1 MLYIHILIDYTRV
14 MYLLVIIYI
23 WLFLFMDLFYTKVMF
38 LLNFKLLSVYAH
50 KYIYT
55 TYNYIYIS
63 VCTYF
68 LLVTNSCS
76 TLLQLHE

>member
-1 MLYIHILIDYTRV
+1 

-50 KYIYT
+50 KYIYILHII
-55 TYNYIYIS
+55 IYI
-63 VCTYF
+63 
-68 LLVTNSCS
+68 LVYVHIFC
-76 TLLQLHE
+76 